1 MGKKNEFDSMIED
14 LAEKA
19 SHQIISELSR
29 RIDEGGI
36 IEKAQ
41 RENETGES
49 AKQKGMAL
57 MEQEI
62 KELRAITANQQ
73 KQIEEMGEIL
83 HRLLESQ
90 EKKKKK

>member
-1 MGKKNEFDSMIED
+1 MGKKNDFDSMIED

-36 IEKAQ
+36 LEKAQ
-41 RENETGES
+41 QDNENGET
-49 AKQKGMAL
+49 AKQRGMAL

-62 KELRAITANQQ
+62 QELRAITANQQ

-83 HRLLESQ
+83 QQLLKSQ
-90 EKKKKK
+90 AKKKK